1 MIPSCALRSAR
12 SPRSRRK
19 CASLPTGCV
28 GSAPSACARSHYMQI
43 TKLRKSLSPSRSGN
57 TSPNRRVPALAVGA
71 AVGEKANDSEELF
84 SPNRT

>member
-1 MIPSCALRSAR
+1 
-12 SPRSRRK
+12 
-19 CASLPTGCV
+19 
-28 GSAPSACARSHYMQI
+28 MQI